1 MNPEQI
7 DIDRAQSGIRPAR
20 AGLMEAMRLDDMAAR
35 LMTVQRYWNAPGREA
50 QLASAL
56 EESRSIWGDIQAA
69 LANGTLPLPADVQH
83 NLLILSVYAESKIG
97 ACAVAPSAQ
106 GLSGLIALTRTLA
119 GSLREWRAAA

>member
-1 MNPEQI
+1 MNPEQV

-20 AGLMEAMRLDDMAAR
+20 AALSEAIRLDDMAAR
-35 LMTVQRYWNAPGREA
+35 LMAVQRYWNAPGRES

-97 ACAVAPSAQ
+97 SCAASPSAEA
-106 GLSGLIALTRTLA
+106 LSGLIALTRTLA

>member
-1 MNPEQI
+1 MNPEQV

-20 AGLMEAMRLDDMAAR
+20 AALTEAMRLDDMAAQ

-97 ACAVAPSAQ
+97 VCAASPSAEA
-106 GLSGLIALTRTLA
+106 LSGLIALTRTLA